1 MSIAWCGPTNF
12 YQQALN
18 EFRSNHKNQY
28 NGRREADI
36 TEADR
41 QRILDRAEQL
51 RRSNENN

>member
-1 MSIAWCGPTNF
+1 MSISWGKNF

-18 EFRSNHKNQY
+18 EFRNDLN
-28 NGRREADI
+28 NLVRGRREADI
-36 TEADR
+36 TNADR